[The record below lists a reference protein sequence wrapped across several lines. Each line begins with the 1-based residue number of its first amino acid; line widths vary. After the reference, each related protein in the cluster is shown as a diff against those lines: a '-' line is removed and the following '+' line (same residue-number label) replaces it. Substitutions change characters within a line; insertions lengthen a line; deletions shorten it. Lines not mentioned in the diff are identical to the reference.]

1 MRDSR
6 VRAFA
11 NHHHRSRRP
20 TARRARADDDEA
32 TIRIADKYTRTW
44 TLVALK
50 AATRPTKE
58 EARSADIVSSLRVL
72 ECRRDRID
80 RSDRSDR
87 SRVRVLCTSLLGVR
101 FLEYDVVSCDRRRGA
116 SMAFVRVQCV
126 VVFMFGRLGRA
137 RRVPARAH
145 RARARGRW
153 GGARDGATRGA
164 CVRACVR
171 ASACGASVSVSR
183 RSRRGETRG
192 DDVRCVAAR
201 RRLSVGTV

>member
-1 MRDSR
+1 MRIVD
-6 VRAFA
+6 AYA
-11 NHHHRSRRP
+11 
-20 TARRARADDDEA
+20 
-32 TIRIADKYTRTW
+32 RTW

-72 ECRRDRID
+72 ECRRDRLD
-80 RSDRSDR
+80 RLDRLDR
-87 SRVRVLCTSLLGVR
+87 ARGRVLCTSLLGVR
-101 FLEYDVVSCDRRRGA
+101 FLEYDVVSYDRRQGA

-171 ASACGASVSVSR
+171 ASACVSARLRESVVEAGR
-183 RSRRGETRG
+183 
-192 DDVRCVAAR
+192 DAR
-201 RRLSVGTV
+201 